1 MGQISGAVEDGEQ
14 KSRGN
19 DSEGASERAGH
30 HWKQAAAKHRLL
42 KNRTQNEAQE
52 INYRHCGHDLV
63 AEMDEEH
70 NAERRCDAGD
80 WRNGGVE
87 DIGSHPPQGRHDWQ
101 VMAALEDHVQN
112 DAQEDDDGAL
122 HAQTRSQQF
131 RSRQQMP
138 PHAQANHRSQKD
150 ESEKEDSNIFVA
162 PVRLRHPYP
171 WS

>member
-101 VMAALEDHVQN
+101 VMAALEDHVQS

-122 HAQTRSQQF
+122 
-131 RSRQQMP
+131 
-138 PHAQANHRSQKD
+138 HAQANHRSQKD